1 MDGRGRL
8 RLQELRAAVDARLA
22 RVPELR
28 RRIRWTGFGQGRP
41 AVVDNGSSPS
51 YVTGSGDA
59 VADLD
64 TLAGGVADD
73 LDRLGAE
80 WPVVAGMA

>member
-1 MDGRGRL
+1 
-8 RLQELRAAVDARLA
+8 
-22 RVPELR
+22 
-28 RRIRWTGFGQGRP
+28 
-41 AVVDNGSSPS
+41 VVDNGSSPS

>member
-1 MDGRGRL
+1 VGRL

-28 RRIRWTGFGQGRP
+28 RRIRWTGFGEGRP
-41 AVVDNGSSPS
+41 AVVD
-51 YVTGSGDA
+51 DEEFA

-64 TLAGGVADD
+64 RLVGGVADD
-73 LDRLGAE
+73 LDRLGVE
-80 WPVVAGMA
+80 WPAVAGMA

>member
-1 MDGRGRL
+1 
-8 RLQELRAAVDARLA
+8 
-22 RVPELR
+22 
-28 RRIRWTGFGQGRP
+28 
-41 AVVDNGSSPS
+41 
-51 YVTGSGDA
+51 

-80 WPVVAGMA
+80 WSAVAGMA